1 MTLLEL
7 SKDYEAAAALLR
19 RRLKPNRK
27 ARTVRCAVRSMT
39 PTPCFVLS
47 ASQNCKPASTV
58 VIARKNGRLTV
69 VAQPQNV
76 SARFGEKNGKNGNN
90 L

>member
-1 MTLLEL
+1 
-7 SKDYEAAAALLR
+7 
-19 RRLKPNRK
+19 
-27 ARTVRCAVRSMT
+27 
-39 PTPCFVLS
+39 
-47 ASQNCKPASTV
+47 V

-76 SARFGEKNGKNGNN
+76 SAQFGEKTGKNGNN

>member
-1 MTLLEL
+1 
-7 SKDYEAAAALLR
+7 
-19 RRLKPNRK
+19 
-27 ARTVRCAVRSMT
+27 MT

-47 ASQNCKPASTV
+47 AAQNCKPASTV

-76 SARFGEKNGKNGNN
+76 SAQFGEKTGKNGNN